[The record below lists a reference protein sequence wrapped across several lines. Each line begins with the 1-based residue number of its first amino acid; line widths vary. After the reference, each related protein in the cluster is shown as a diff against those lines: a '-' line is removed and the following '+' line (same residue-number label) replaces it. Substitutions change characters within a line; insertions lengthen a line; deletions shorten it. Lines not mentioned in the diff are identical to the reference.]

1 MSGYESER
9 KIIDPKKRLQK
20 EQPSLLNE
28 LTTPS
33 LRSEPSV
40 YVLQAKNTMKY
51 VSVVLRRQ
59 FLAVNSAKNVCNSS
73 SIGHCTNT
81 DERFQHSC

>member
-40 YVLQAKNTMKY
+40 YVLQAKI
-51 VSVVLRRQ
+51 R
-59 FLAVNSAKNVCNSS
+59 
-73 SIGHCTNT
+73 
-81 DERFQHSC
+81 